1 MTDCVCSPTKECAYH
16 YRQRKEQGLRLKAY
30 QSKLRKL
37 QRYEYDLANR
47 LYDLWSGHDVPNM
60 QEVKASLYALE
71 DVQIKIRCLAMLDP
85 RKGCVGINNAISA
98 DVEAIV
104 RQRQ

>member
-1 MTDCVCSPTKECAYH
+1 MCAYH
-16 YRQRKEQGLRLKAY
+16 EWELKKFQRRLK
-30 QSKLRKL
+30 KL
-37 QRYEYDLANR
+37 QRYEADLANR
-47 LYDLWSGHDVPNM
+47 LYDLWNSGSVNPNM
-60 QEVKASLYALE
+60 GEVKASLYALE